1 MKICT
6 IIPCRFNSTRFPGKP
21 LEILNNKPLLYYPY
35 TEAQKNKNIDKVY
48 IATDDKRIAD
58 TCEKFGFNFIMT
70 GSEHPTGTDR
80 IAEAYEI
87 IKKKENYDIIVNVQ
101 GDEPFVNQKHIDD
114 SINSLKENPDAHA
127 SNGIC
132 KLTDLNDL
140 MSHSSVKAAISKNYK
155 LLFLTRSGIPY
166 PNVRTLN
173 INYYKQLGL
182 YAFKP
187 EALDVFRGN
196 APSNLELSESVEM
209 LRLLENDKI
218 ISTFMVD
225 IIGPSVD
232 TYNDLLAARNILKSK
247 PL

>member
-6 IIPCRFNSTRFPGKP
+6 IIPCRYNSTRFPGKP

-35 TEAQKNKNIDKVY
+35 NEAKKNKKVNKVF
-48 IATDDKRIAD
+48 IATDDKRIAE
-58 TCEKFGFNFIMT
+58 TCEKFGFDFIMT
-70 GSEHPTGTDR
+70 SSEHPTGTDR
-80 IAEAYEI
+80 VAEAYDI
-87 IKKKENYDIIVNVQ
+87 IKKKEKYDIIVNVQ
-101 GDEPFVNQKHIDD
+101 GDEPFVNQNHIND
-114 SINSLKENPDAHA
+114 SINSLIENPDAHA

-132 KLTDLNDL
+132 KIINLNDL
-140 MSHSSVKAAISKNYK
+140 VSHSSVKVGISKNYK
-155 LLFLTRSGIPY
+155 LLFLTRSSIPY

-187 EALDVFRGN
+187 EALDVFRN
-196 APSNLELSESVEM
+196 NSPSNLELSESVEM

-218 ISTFMVD
+218 VSTFMVD
-225 IIGPSVD
+225 INGPSVD
-232 TYNDLLAARNILKSK
+232 TYNDLLSARNILKSK

>member
-21 LEILNNKPLLYYPY
+21 LENLNNKPLLYYPY
-35 TEAQKNKNIDKVY
+35 NEAQKNKNVDKVF
-48 IATDDKRIAD
+48 IATDDERIGN
-58 TCEKFGFNFIMT
+58 TCDKLGFNYIMT
-70 GSEHPTGTDR
+70 SSEHPTGTDR
-80 IAEAYEI
+80 VAEAYDI
-87 IKKKENYDIIVNVQ
+87 IKKKETYDIIVNVQ

-114 SINSLKENPDAHA
+114 AINTIKGNSEVHA

-132 KLTDLNDL
+132 KITDMNDL
-140 MSHSSVKAAISKNYK
+140 LSHSSVKAAISKHYK
-155 LLFLTRSGIPY
+155 LLFLTRSSIPY
-166 PNVRTLN
+166 PNVRTLK

-187 EALDVFRGN
+187 EALEVFKN
-196 APSNLELSESVEM
+196 HSPSNLELSESVEM

-218 ISTFMVD
+218 VKTFMVD
-225 IIGPSVD
+225 INGPSVD

-247 PL
+247 PV